1 MHFVKRAFLS
11 LIRRFGKTSILLLL
25 TFILSNVL
33 AASIAIG
40 EASLN
45 VERTMKQL
53 LGANA
58 TIELDYEKIQEMPD
72 FNWDTLEIITADM
85 VEQVGQLPQVK
96 YYDYNQEYYASSST
110 LLSYDPN
117 NPNLDMHYFSLKG
130 VQYPP
135 ILDFAEGKGE
145 LKDGRVFEAS
155 DIENGAYVALISDK
169 VSEINNIFVGDTI
182 VLRNVYYNK
191 DNQEVVREI
200 VLDVVGIFT
209 PAINTSTPNQ
219 RDQWIDYS
227 SFNRIYVPNGVSQ
240 LENRWWL
247 EQYISDYP
255 DSGMR
260 IDQIYIY
267 PTFVLQEPE
276 MVDSFKVEALAY
288 IPEYYRVRASSDAY
302 DSVAGPIKFIGG
314 LSTTL
319 LWVGIFSTILILS
332 LVVILFLRDR
342 KHELGIYLALG
353 ERAYKVV
360 LQILIETTSIALLGI
375 TLSLFSGQWIARATS
390 DALLQMRMGE
400 DDVVMP
406 FYYGDNYI
414 SPEEVINAYEIKLDG
429 RYILLLY
436 GVGLGT
442 IMMSSVAP
450 MIYIL
455 RLKPKKILM

>member
-11 LIRRFGKTSILLLL
+11 LIRRLGKTSILLLL

-40 EASLN
+40 EASQN
-45 VERTMKQL
+45 VEKTMKQL

-58 TIELDYEKIQEMPD
+58 TIELDYEKIQENPN
-72 FNWDTLEIITADM
+72 FNWENLELITADM
-85 VEQVGQLPQVK
+85 VERVGQLPQVK
-96 YYDYNQEYYASSST
+96 YFDYNQEYYANST
-110 LLSYDPN
+110 TMLSYDPN
-117 NPNLDMHYFSLKG
+117 NPNMEYHYFSLRG
-130 VQYPP
+130 VRYPS
-135 ILDFAEGKGE
+135 ILDFVQGKGE
-145 LKDGRVFEAS
+145 LKDGRVFTE
-155 DIENGAYVALISDK
+155 DDVQNRAYVALISDK

-200 VLDVVGIFT
+200 VLDVVGIFV
-209 PAINTSTPNQ
+209 PVINTNTPNV

-227 SFNRIYVPNGVSQ
+227 SFNRIYVPNGVAQ
-240 LENRWWL
+240 LENRWWM
-247 EQYISDYP
+247 EQYLSDYP
-255 DSGMR
+255 DSG
-260 IDQIYIY
+260 IKLDQIYIY

-276 MVDSFKVEALAY
+276 MVDSFKQDALAF

-302 DSVAGPIKFIGG
+302 DSVAGPIRFIGG

-319 LWVGIFSTILILS
+319 LWVGIFSTVLILS

-390 DALLQMRMGE
+390 DALLQMRMGQ
-400 DDVVMP
+400 DDQVMP

-414 SPEEVINAYEIKLDG
+414 SPEQVIDAYEIRLDE

-442 IMMSSVAP
+442 IMLSSVAP